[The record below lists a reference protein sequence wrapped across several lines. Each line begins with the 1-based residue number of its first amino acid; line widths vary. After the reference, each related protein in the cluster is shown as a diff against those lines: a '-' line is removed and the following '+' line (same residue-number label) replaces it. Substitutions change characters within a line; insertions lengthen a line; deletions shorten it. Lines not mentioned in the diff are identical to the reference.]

1 MLSVYGTQ
9 SSKATHQH
17 TTLVVWGSLTVWLLW
32 GVGEP
37 SQQVNRAAAPPTQSV
52 SLHDHDANNEY
63 FLKPASLY
71 MHLNQSTVDNNIMI
85 IFYIQLYGMSL

>member
-17 TTLVVWGSLTVWLLW
+17 TTLVVWDSLTVWLLW

-37 SQQVNRAAAPPTQSV
+37 SQQVNRAAAPTQSV
-52 SLHDHDANNEY
+52 SLHDHYA
-63 FLKPASLY
+63 
-71 MHLNQSTVDNNIMI
+71 DN
-85 IFYIQLYGMSL
+85 